1 MPTQTPLWLDF
12 LLRVFLMI
20 AFSSEKRKGRK
31 VKVLFQIW
39 GKILPDE
46 KQHFSD
52 ICIFLFMERLYFVLC
67 LYTTIFFLI

>member
-1 MPTQTPLWLDF
+1 MPTQTPLWLYF

-20 AFSSEKRKGRK
+20 AFSSEKRKDRK

-39 GKILPDE
+39 GKVLPDE

-52 ICIFLFMERLYFVLC
+52 IFTFLFMERLYFMFVHNNF
-67 LYTTIFFLI
+67 FFLI

>member
-39 GKILPDE
+39 EKILPDE